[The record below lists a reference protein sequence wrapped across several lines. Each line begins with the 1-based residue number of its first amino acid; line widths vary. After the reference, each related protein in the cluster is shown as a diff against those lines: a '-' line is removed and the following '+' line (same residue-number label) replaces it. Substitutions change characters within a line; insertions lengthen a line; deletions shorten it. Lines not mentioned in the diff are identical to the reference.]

1 MDILSPIKD
10 HHSERRQFIARVILS
25 SFVAILLLGVVV
37 ARLVQLQVLD
47 HEYFAERSQGNRVRI
62 EPVPPIRGLILDRRG
77 RVLAENYP
85 AYQLELIPE
94 QVLDLDDTLL
104 RLAAAGLIEQEDIPR
119 IEATSKAGPRFK
131 PVTLNPRLTDA
142 EIANF
147 AVERPRFPGVDF
159 RPRLVRHYPHG
170 PAVAHAVGYVS
181 ALSDDDL
188 KQVEAARYAGTS
200 QSGKTGVEANYESDL
215 HGYAGY
221 RHLVTNARGRQIA
234 VDTSDVLD
242 ALPADAAAAP
252 GDNIYTTLDLDL
264 QLLATQ
270 ALEGRRGAIVAIDPW
285 NGDILAMV
293 SAPSFDPNQ
302 FAVGMTPDDYR
313 SLTANPE
320 NPLYNRAVLGVYPP
334 GSTIKPMLAL
344 AALETGATNLTRR
357 TVCRGYFTL
366 PNNTHRYRD
375 WKPEGHGSVDIIDAI
390 SQSCD
395 VYFYEIANDIG
406 VDAMHYYL
414 DQFGLGSKT
423 NIDLRNESN
432 GLVPSTSWKRE
443 RFQGRDP
450 SEQRWY
456 QGETV
461 IASIGQ
467 GYMLATPLQLAVAA
481 ATTATRGIRYQPR
494 LVAAI
499 EDPLG
504 GQRRLLDPREVGQ
517 VDIDNEFYWDTV
529 VQSMQDV
536 MQDVRGTARE
546 AGRDAPYTMAGK
558 SGTAQ
563 VFSVAQDEEYNEE
576 EIEERMRDHALFIS
590 FAPVE
595 NPQIAVAIIVENGSS
610 GSRVAAPIAR
620 SIMDAYLGY
629 GDAAE

>member
-1 MDILSPIKD
+1 MDLLSPIKD
-10 HHSERRQFIARVILS
+10 HHSERRLFIARVLLS
-25 SFVAILLLGVVV
+25 SLIAVLLLGVVV

-94 QVLDLDDTLL
+94 QSADLEATLT
-104 RLAAAGLIEQEDIPR
+104 RLAALGLIDSEDIPR
-119 IEATSKAGPRFK
+119 IEATARAGPRFK

-170 PAVAHAVGYVS
+170 EAVAHAVGYVS
-181 ALSDDDL
+181 ALTTEDL
-188 KQVEAARYAGTS
+188 EQVEAARYAGTS
-200 QSGKTGVEANYESDL
+200 QGGKTGVEANYETNL
-215 HGYAGY
+215 HGYSGY

-234 VDTSDVLD
+234 VDTSEVLD

-252 GDNIYTTLDLDL
+252 GENIYTTLDLDL
-264 QLLATQ
+264 QLVATQ
-270 ALEGRRGAIVAIDPW
+270 ALEGRRGAIVALDPW
-285 NGDILAMV
+285 TGDVLAMV
-293 SAPSFDPNQ
+293 SAPSFDPNL
-302 FAVGMTPDDYR
+302 FAIGMTPDDYR
-313 SLTANPE
+313 NLTNNPE

-344 AALETGATNLTRR
+344 AALETGATNLQHKSM
-357 TVCRGYFTL
+357 CRGFFSL
-366 PNNTHRYRD
+366 PNSTHRYRD
-375 WKPEGHGSVDIIDAI
+375 WKPEGHGPVDIIEAVA
-390 SQSCD
+390 QSCD

-406 VDAMHYYL
+406 IDAMHHYL

-423 NIDLRNESN
+423 NIDLRAESN
-432 GLVPSTSWKRE
+432 GLVPSTAWKRE
-443 RFQGRDP
+443 RFKGRDP

-494 LVAAI
+494 LVAAF
-499 EDPLG
+499 EDPVD
-504 GQRRLLDPREVGQ
+504 GQRRMLDPVRVAT
-517 VDIDNEFYWDTV
+517 VDIDNQLHWDTV
-529 VQSMQDV
+529 VQAMHDV
-536 MQDVRGTARE
+536 MHGARGTSRA
-546 AGRDAPYTMAGK
+546 AGIGAEYTMAGK
-558 SGTAQ
+558 SGTVQ

-576 EIEERMRDHALFIS
+576 EIDELLRDHALFIS
-590 FAPVE
+590 FAPID
-595 NPQIAVAIIVENGSS
+595 NPQIALAVIVENGSS

-620 SIMDAYLGY
+620 RLMDTYLGY